1 VAYRPAVING
11 EPGLLRYVDGVIES
25 AQSFIID
32 EGRIVA
38 VFIMRNPDKLT
49 GVPQTIPN

>member
-1 VAYRPAVING
+1 MASPGCCVMWGGKI
-11 EPGLLRYVDGVIES
+11 EP

-32 EGRIVA
+32 DGRIVA

-49 GVPQTIPN
+49 TVPQLI